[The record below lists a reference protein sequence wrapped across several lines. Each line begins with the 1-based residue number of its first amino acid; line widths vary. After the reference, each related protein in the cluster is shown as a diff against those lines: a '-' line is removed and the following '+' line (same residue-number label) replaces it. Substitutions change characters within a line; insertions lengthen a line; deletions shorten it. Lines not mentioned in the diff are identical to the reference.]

1 MNPDSHNHNP
11 KLRQI
16 QEEQQNFT
24 QQTSGAQQASLEFAT
39 GEEAIRYD
47 AAQTALP
54 PAIAE
59 RLRKSI
65 EQEPKKSP
73 EPWWKRMFGS

>member
-1 MNPDSHNHNP
+1 MNPQTP
-11 KLRQI
+11 KLQ
-16 QEEQQNFT
+16 QNQLEEQTVAEQESAT
-24 QQTSGAQQASLEFAT
+24 QRSALEFAT
-39 GEEAIRYD
+39 GEEAIRHD

-65 EQEPKKSP
+65 EQEPPRPSV
-73 EPWWKRMFGS
+73 PWWKRMFRS